1 MLMSRSLEPMQGTDK
16 ICNILSSKKS
26 QRSVTGRHRQ
36 CFVVLSLAC
45 FLYYMMWGYDVYR
58 CGATV
63 IESVLSHAV
72 ALRGTGWVTLVPG
85 VLLALIWAQSAL
97 DSLEQH
103 RVQIP
108 VLPRRHLDDWGQRG
122 RACWNE
128 RQPDAQM
135 HLLVLK
141 GLARLTEISGIVI
154 RRAVEAQ
161 VLQIRDE
168 VRDCALVYALTLT
181 EDVQLVE
188 GTQVQSN
195 QRSFQHTGSL
205 NYIWTTDKTSGL
217 GIDLSGR

>member
-1 MLMSRSLEPMQGTDK
+1 
-16 ICNILSSKKS
+16 
-26 QRSVTGRHRQ
+26 
-36 CFVVLSLAC
+36 
-45 FLYYMMWGYDVYR
+45 
-58 CGATV
+58 
-63 IESVLSHAV
+63 
-72 ALRGTGWVTLVPG
+72 
-85 VLLALIWAQSAL
+85 
-97 DSLEQH
+97 
-103 RVQIP
+103 
-108 VLPRRHLDDWGQRG
+108 
-122 RACWNE
+122 
-128 RQPDAQM
+128 M

-205 NYIWTTDKTSGL
+205 NYI
-217 GIDLSGR
+217 